1 MRRQSENKNW
11 PEDTPDRN
19 SDPNR
24 RKKGS
29 PGKDTSGTAAPESSD
44 TLPQASQHATRKKKL
59 EDLNDREDLSE
70 RKLNDRNW
78 Q

>member
-1 MRRQSENKNW
+1 MRRQPENENW

-19 SDPNR
+19 SDLNR

-29 PGKDTSGTAAPESSD
+29 SGKDTSPESSEAGS
-44 TLPQASQHATRKKKL
+44 QASQDATLRKKL

-70 RKLNDRNW
+70 RQLNDRNW